1 MIIPGLPKN
10 TRYSSATL
18 GLTVSSEHGEI
29 GYFTKGKI
37 MTRHWRR
44 ACLMGALMLLAQ
56 LAHAQYSWIDDKGTR
71 VFSDRPPPPGTPAA
85 RIRQM
90 PRSAAPAVAAGDA
103 GKAPSSAAGSTATTT
118 ATTAAAAATPKPPT
132 LAEQETA
139 YRERQARREEDARK
153 ARESAEQ
160 KAALDERC
168 ASARQEERLV
178 TSGTRMSAVDAKG
191 ERYFLSDEERAKRL
205 QAARRALT
213 DCR

>member
-1 MIIPGLPKN
+1 
-10 TRYSSATL
+10 
-18 GLTVSSEHGEI
+18 
-29 GYFTKGKI
+29 

-44 ACLMGALMLLAQ
+44 ACLAGALMLLAQ
-56 LAHAQYSWIDDKGTR
+56 LAHAQYSWIDEKGTR

-85 RIRQM
+85 RILQM
-90 PRSAAPAVAAGDA
+90 PRSATPAVAAADA
-103 GKAPSSAAGSTATTT
+103 GKAPSPAAGSAAAT
-118 ATTAAAAATPKPPT
+118 AAATPKPPT

-139 YRERQARREEDARK
+139 YRERQAKREEDARK

-205 QAARRALT
+205 QAARRALQ

>member
-1 MIIPGLPKN
+1 
-10 TRYSSATL
+10 
-18 GLTVSSEHGEI
+18 
-29 GYFTKGKI
+29 

-118 ATTAAAAATPKPPT
+118 ATAAAAAATPKPPT

-153 ARESAEQ
+153 AKESAEQ

-205 QAARRALT
+205 QAARRALA

>member
-1 MIIPGLPKN
+1 
-10 TRYSSATL
+10 
-18 GLTVSSEHGEI
+18 
-29 GYFTKGKI
+29 

-44 ACLMGALMLLAQ
+44 ACLTGALMLLAQ

-85 RIRQM
+85 RILQM
-90 PRSAAPAVAAGDA
+90 PRSAAPAVAPGEAGI
-103 GKAPSSAAGSTATTT
+103 APSPAARSTA
-118 ATTAAAAATPKPPT
+118 ATAAAPPKPPT

-139 YRERQARREEDARK
+139 YRERQAKREEDARK

-191 ERYFLSDEERAKRL
+191 ERYFLSDEERAQRL
-205 QAARRALT
+205 QAARRALA